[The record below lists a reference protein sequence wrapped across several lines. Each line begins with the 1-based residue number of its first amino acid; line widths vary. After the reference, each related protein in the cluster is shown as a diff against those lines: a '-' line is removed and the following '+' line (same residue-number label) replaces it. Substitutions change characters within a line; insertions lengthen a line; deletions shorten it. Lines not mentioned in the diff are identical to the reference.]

1 MSAKYHVNHNT
12 GEVGLCSAKF
22 KCPYGGN
29 SGVEN
34 HYDTEAEARTAY
46 EESMSLKKLTPL
58 TRKGGNSQSELNAL
72 AKTADD
78 PTTIDSIIEK
88 AGKRALSSLSKNPNV
103 NEDQL
108 VRIEEKVDDKNI
120 IKNLKH
126 HNNYPLAR
134 LTEDDIAG
142 FSRAEREEI
151 AKRDDLDDRA
161 LDLVSKGTDY
171 SETHRVIMVSAL
183 SNHENKLSAQKVNH
197 LVEKN
202 PNLLMHAKKRPN
214 FDMSEAVKIVDTNA
228 LNSILRRE
236 QDPEVIRA
244 GYARVSQM
252 QDRENL
258 YRVILGNK
266 NTPSEVIDE
275 LAESAK
281 EKSDAALLV
290 YNNPNSSPEAL
301 AKVAT
306 NETVVSMKKLDALES
321 EGKLGNIVSNTKNR
335 NRNRNRGYMFDP
347 AKIKE
352 YGLTAF
358 DVDTYVRHK
367 KQDYLF
373 GVKYNEETGEYT
385 GWID

>member
-1 MSAKYHVNHNT
+1 MSAKYHVNHN
-12 GEVGLCSAKF
+12 GEVGLCGAKF

-34 HYDTEAEARTAY
+34 HYDTEVEARAAY

-58 TRKGGNSQSELNAL
+58 TRKGGNSQSELNTL

-78 PTTIDSIIEK
+78 PTTIDNIIEK

-120 IKNLKH
+120 TRNLKH

-134 LTEDDIAG
+134 LTEEDIAG

-151 AKRDDLDDRA
+151 AKRNNLDDRA
-161 LDLVSKGTDY
+161 LDLISKGNDF
-171 SETHRVIMVSAL
+171 SETNMAIMVSAL

-202 PNLLMHAKKRPN
+202 PNLLMHAKKHPN
-214 FDMSEAVKIVDTNA
+214 FDMSEAVKTVDISA

-252 QDRENL
+252 QERENL
-258 YRVILGNK
+258 SRVILGNK

-275 LAESAK
+275 LAEDAK
-281 EKSDAALLV
+281 EKGADALLV

-301 AKVAT
+301 AKVST
-306 NETVVSMKKLDALES
+306 NETVVSMKKLDDLES
-321 EGKLGNIVSNTKNR
+321 EGKLGNIVSNTKTGSR
-335 NRNRNRGYMFDP
+335 RRNRGYTFDP
-347 AKIKE
+347 AKVKE

-367 KQDYLF
+367 KQDFLF
-373 GVKYNEETGEYT
+373 GTQYNEETGEYT